1 MSENC
6 FTCRNYNY
14 TMGFCLLT
22 ERCEY
27 IPKYTTKGCSSCEN
41 NPDNYKEETNSPCL
55 SELIKK
61 AKEKE
66 TEKQVEKEYL
76 DKLVND
82 HWNYIEGVLY
92 AAIQYDEAT
101 EIDVARIEEIGF
113 HYKTAFKHGYGHAR
127 EYHVGDTL

>member
-27 IPKYTTKGCSSCEN
+27 IPKYTTKGCSSCES
-41 NPDNYKEETNSPCL
+41 NPDNYKEETNSPYL

-61 AKEKE
+61 SEEKE
-66 TEKQVEKEYL
+66 TEKQAEKEYL

-82 HWNYIEGVLY
+82 HWDYIEGVL
-92 AAIQYDEAT
+92 ENT
-101 EIDVARIEEIGF
+101 PLMLEEDVKMIEY

-127 EYHVGDTL
+127 EYHTGSTL